1 MLEINGSDYLFLM
14 SANFAEKRKKV
25 RIPFIYG
32 IEFDDAGEVA
42 LLTDKPATDGE
53 SKISIKDISADGM
66 QISSQSFIPEGS
78 EVKLLV
84 RFPRWR
90 GVPKDIVIED
100 TNCVIN
106 ARVQWT
112 CKNANEK
119 AYRAGLMFTKL
130 RPESRDI
137 INRYLDDNIIIEEEL
152 M

>member
-1 MLEINGSDYLFLM
+1 MEDN
-14 SANFAEKRKKV
+14 NAEKRKKV

-32 IEFDDAGEVA
+32 IEFDDAGEVT
-42 LLTDKPATDGE
+42 LLTDKHIKEGE
-53 SKISIKDISADGM
+53 TKITIKDISADGM
-66 QISSQSFIPEGS
+66 QIASLQFIPEGA
-78 EVKLLV
+78 EIKLLV

-100 TNCVIN
+100 TNCVIH

-112 CKNANEK
+112 CKNSSEK
-119 AYRAGLMFTKL
+119 AYRAGLLFTKL
-130 RPESRDI
+130 RDESREI

>member
-1 MLEINGSDYLFLM
+1 MAEDN
-14 SANFAEKRKKV
+14 AEKRKKV

-32 IEFDDAGEVA
+32 IEFDDAGEVT
-42 LLTDKPATDGE
+42 LLSNQHIKEGE
-53 SKISIKDISADGM
+53 TKITIKDISADGM
-66 QISSQSFIPEGS
+66 QITSQQLIPEGA
-78 EVKLLV
+78 EIKLLI

-100 TNCVIN
+100 TNCVIH

-112 CKNANEK
+112 CKNSGEK
-119 AYRAGLMFTKL
+119 GFRAGLMFTRL
-130 RPESRDI
+130 RSESREI